1 MAFTRIDLKTWNR
14 AEHFHHY
21 MKVNPCT
28 YSMTVKL
35 DITRLRESN
44 AKLYPAILYGI
55 TKIVNA
61 HEEFRMALDEALH
74 LNVKT
79 MLENAL
85 YTTRIEMGQAEQKQ
99 FYDKYIRNM
108 RVVIDD
114 EGNASLEL
122 NQK

>member
-1 MAFTRIDLKTWNR
+1 MNFTKIDLKTWNR

-44 AKLYPAILYGI
+44 TKLYSAMLCGI

-61 HEEFRMALDEALH
+61 HEEFRMALDEKGEPGYYDEMHPIYTVFHKDTETFFNIWTEYQGDYGQFLRAYE
-74 LNVKT
+74 KD
-79 MLENAL
+79 LE
-85 YTTRIEMGQAEQKQ
+85 
-99 FYDKYIRNM
+99 
-108 RVVIDD
+108 V
-114 EGNASLEL
+114 
-122 NQK
+122 